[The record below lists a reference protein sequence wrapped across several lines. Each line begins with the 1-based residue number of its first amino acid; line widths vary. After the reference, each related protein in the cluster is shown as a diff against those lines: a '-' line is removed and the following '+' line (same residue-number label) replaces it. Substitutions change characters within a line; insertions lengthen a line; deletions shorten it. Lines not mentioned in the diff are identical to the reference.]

1 MQGASGTV
9 GTPLKPGPEIAVKNL
24 HLRWHGPLMAFFAR
38 RTRDRTEAEDLTQ
51 EVFVRLLARFP
62 GNDFPDSY
70 VFQIAVNLL
79 SDRRR
84 RETVRARFRQTMMM
98 DDDYGIDLIDP
109 HRVVMERQALSKMC
123 AALDRLP
130 ERTRNIVILFRV
142 ENMSQQAIA
151 DAYGI
156 SLSAVKQQ
164 LAKGLA
170 FLSVHAR
177 DA

>member
-1 MQGASGTV
+1 
-9 GTPLKPGPEIAVKNL
+9 
-24 HLRWHGPLMAFFAR
+24 MAFFAR

-62 GNDFPDSY
+62 GDGFADSY

-79 SDRRR
+79 SDRHR
-84 RETVRARFRQTMMM
+84 RETVRGRFRQAMLM
-98 DDDYGIDLIDP
+98 DDEHGLDLIDP
-109 HRVVMERQALSKMC
+109 HKVAVERQALSKMC
-123 AALDRLP
+123 AALDELP
-130 ERTRNIVILFRV
+130 ERTRNIVILFRI
-142 ENMSQQAIA
+142 ENMSQQDIA

-156 SLSAVKQQ
+156 SVSAVKQQ
-164 LAKGLA
+164 VAKGLA